1 LRSLSSPGS
10 GRFRLLNPRGEIV
23 VVLTWVTPLSGEPF
37 GPGFLISGSSDVAGP
52 FEPGSYWEIT
62 LTAPANEN
70 IVGTMTVP
78 YLSNA
83 FGVLSWWPGTIEL
96 MGAIHPF
103 APMVSGQSAQLEVSL
118 VQPTFGVADSDT
130 MPVVMDWV
138 TGQTEVLKQFL
149 RQMGAGAG
157 QGLTEE
163 EHDAVLA
170 TQSAV
175 ITTMGIPGDSPA
187 FGLADF
193 LAHPPLFIG
202 GLSTPP
208 YVLEGDGELPDLH
221 TAGHARFGLYWL
233 ATTIPPGLSHVHGN
247 TEEYTNR
254 LVQFR
259 TTHVV
264 GGVELVTEVFDAH
277 WHGGM
282 WRWETALPTAIDYS
296 VLPGVVVEVRYW
308 QYPAV

>member
-1 LRSLSSPGS
+1 VP
-10 GRFRLLNPRGEIV
+10 ITI
-23 VVLTWVTPLSGEPF
+23 LTPQTGDAF
-37 GPGFLISGSSDVAGP
+37 GPGFFWQAQTDLIGP
-52 FEPGSYWEIT
+52 LAFDAVWTVT
-62 LTAPANEN
+62 LTVPADEG
-70 IVGTMTVP
+70 IVTQYQLPSTEHMVQAILTNGT
-78 YLSNA
+78 NA
-83 FGVLSWWPGTIEL
+83 F
-96 MGAIHPF
+96 
-103 APMVSGQSAQLEVSL
+103 
-118 VQPTFGVADSDT
+118 
-130 MPVVMDWV
+130 VVMSFARPEWT
-138 TGQTEVLKQFL
+138 TG
-149 RQMGAGAG
+149 AAG
-157 QGLTEE
+157 QFKVELDSSSTSFHEEETVAIVLDRETGATAELARWIEANVIGEGMGLTDE
-163 EHDAVLA
+163 EHDAVVA
-170 TQSAV
+170 TQAAV
-175 ITTMGIPGDSPA
+175 VTTMGIPGDSPA

-193 LAHPPLFIG
+193 LVHPPLFIG